1 MDTPNLARAHIEC
14 SQEPKSRDS
23 EHSILDKVRE
33 YGPIPI
39 LITPDDAQSQGV
51 SNRVFR
57 SGIGA
62 ISDLFCI
69 ETVLRKPR
77 IANYRD
83 VSAAATQPRLVKSWF
98 CVFLLVPMYIGTTF
112 ECFYMSNSQFGHI
125 LSCGPGPR
133 PTYPGNYPVGAR
145 T

>member
-1 MDTPNLARAHIEC
+1 MDTPNLARALIQC
-14 SQEPKSRDS
+14 SQDPESRAS
-23 EHSILDKVRE
+23 EHSIYYNFRD

-62 ISDLFCI
+62 IFDLLCI

-98 CVFLLVPMYIGTTF
+98 CVFLSVPMYLGITS
-112 ECFYMSNSQFGHI
+112 ECSFMGNSQFGHI
-125 LSCGPGPR
+125 FIVGPGPR
-133 PTYPGNYPVGAR
+133 PRHPCK
-145 T
+145 